1 MMETTSK
8 PTNLKLEEELKE
20 AAAALERVGPGRI
33 GVYERPARTGGSILV
48 AIFVGFV
55 ALIIVA
61 VTIYVQIFML

>member
-1 MMETTSK
+1 METISK
-8 PTNLKLEEELKE
+8 PTDLKLEEELKE

-33 GVYERPARTGGSILV
+33 GVYERPTRTGSSILV

-61 VTIYVQIFML
+61 ITVYVQFFML